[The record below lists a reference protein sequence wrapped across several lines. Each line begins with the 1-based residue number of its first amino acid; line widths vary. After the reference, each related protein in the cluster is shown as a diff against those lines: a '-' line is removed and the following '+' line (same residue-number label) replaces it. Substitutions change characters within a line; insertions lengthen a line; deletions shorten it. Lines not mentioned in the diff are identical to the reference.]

1 MDKNHPS
8 SEESKQKIEALKAEL
23 KESPSL
29 RNFDRQKKIDS
40 INGALALRP
49 KIEEILDKVWDEGFD
64 NIFFVGIGGT

>member
-8 SEESKQKIEALKAEL
+8 SVESKQKIEALKAES
-23 KESPSL
+23 KEAPSL

-49 KIEEILDKVWDEGFD
+49 KIEEILDNV
-64 NIFFVGIGGT
+64 

>member
-8 SEESKQKIEALKAEL
+8 SVESKQKIEALKVEL
-23 KESPSL
+23 KENPSL

-49 KIEEILDKVWDEGFD
+49 QIERIIDEVWESGFD

>member
-8 SEESKQKIEALKAEL
+8 SVESKQKIEALKAES

-49 KIEEILDKVWDEGFD
+49 KIEEILDKVWDDGFD

>member
-8 SEESKQKIEALKAEL
+8 SEESKQKIEALKVEP
-23 KESPSL
+23 KENPSL

-49 KIEEILDKVWDEGFD
+49 QIERIIDEVWDKGFD

>member
-8 SEESKQKIEALKAEL
+8 SEESKQKIEALKVEL
-23 KESPSL
+23 KENPSL

-49 KIEEILDKVWDEGFD
+49 QIEEILDNV
-64 NIFFVGIGGT
+64 